1 MCLETSEKIKI
12 ASECPAM
19 KMLYAQYPERY
30 NKRVPLKVRMLQSV
44 QSDMPFG
51 LCGPGMQVLQGVEY
65 YVWVNSYGAVSAI
78 LDDGKYLGLKSNEF
92 EVTEWH
98 QK

>member
-30 NKRVPLKVRMLQSV
+30 NKRVPLKVRMLQTV
-44 QSDMPFG
+44 VPDLPFALEPGTEALAG
-51 LCGPGMQVLQGVEY
+51 LNY

-78 LDDGKYLGLKSNEF
+78 LDNGYKLGLEPNEF

-98 QK
+98 P

>member
-1 MCLETSEKIKI
+1 METSEKIKI

-44 QSDMPFG
+44 TSDIPLSCTIQG
-51 LCGPGMQVLQGVEY
+51 CIDGMEY
-65 YVWVNSYGAVSAI
+65 YVFVNSYGAISAI
-78 LDDGKYLGLKSNEF
+78 LDNGKQLGLKPNEF

-98 QK
+98 P

>member
-1 MCLETSEKIKI
+1 METSEKIKI

-30 NKRVPLKVRMLQSV
+30 NKRVPLKVRMLDTV
-44 QSDMPFG
+44 VPGLPFLNKPNLEATEG
-51 LCGPGMQVLQGVEY
+51 QEY

-78 LDDGKYLGLKSNEF
+78 LDGGERLGLKSNEF

-98 QK
+98 P